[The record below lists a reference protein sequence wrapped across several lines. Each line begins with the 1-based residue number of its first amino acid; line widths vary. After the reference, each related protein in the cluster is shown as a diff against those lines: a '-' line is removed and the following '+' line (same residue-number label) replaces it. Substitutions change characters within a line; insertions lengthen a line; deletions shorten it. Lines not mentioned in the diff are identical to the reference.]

1 MKTLAN
7 LEGELKSWAILE
19 ERLGDAME
27 LAELNDESL
36 EEDLQKEVL
45 ALQEE
50 IEKREFD
57 AMLSGEYDRG
67 DALLA
72 IHAGAGGND
81 AQDWAEMLQRMYL
94 RWAEKRGFKTETLDL
109 TAGEEAGIKSTT
121 ISISGLYAYGYL
133 RSEKGVHRLVRI
145 SPFDSSNRRHTS
157 FVLVE
162 ILPQVDDDND
172 INISPNDLRID
183 TFRSGGAGGQSV
195 QKNDTAV
202 RITHIPTG
210 IVASC
215 QNERSQTQ
223 NREMALKVLKGRLV
237 ALKQQERKGKIE
249 ELRGEYQKAE
259 WGSQI
264 RSYVLHPYHMVKDH
278 RTEFEMGNTEAVL
291 NGDLDPFIESYLR
304 MTLGDKA
311 P

>member
-1 MKTLAN
+1 MKTLSA
-7 LEGELKSWAILE
+7 LESELAGWTKLE
-19 ERLGDAME
+19 SRLADAQELVSLGDP
-27 LAELNDESL
+27 SL
-36 EEDLQKEVL
+36 EEDLTQEVQS
-45 ALQEE
+45 LQEE

-57 AMLSGEYDRG
+57 AMLSGDYDRG

-81 AQDWAEMLQRMYL
+81 AQDWAEIVQRMYL
-94 RWAEKRGFKTETLDL
+94 RWAEKRGFDTETLDL
-109 TAGEEAGIKSTT
+109 TPGEEAGIKSTT

-162 ILPQVDDDND
+162 ILPQVDDDESIK
-172 INISPNDLRID
+172 INPNDLRID
-183 TFRSGGAGGQSV
+183 TFRSAGAGGQSV

-223 NREMALKVLKGRLV
+223 NREMAMKVLLGRLV
-237 ALKQQERKGKIE
+237 ALKQQERKERIE

-291 NGDLDPFIESYLR
+291 DGDLDPFIESYLR
-304 MTLGDKA
+304 MTLGNGSS
-311 P
+311 